1 MIRVNDVTPI
11 RRSTKKPKAVKATGP
26 DFGDTS
32 VAARELTDLLEAA
45 AAAHASAIHIEPHG
59 KDVHVRYRVDG
70 MLRPGKAVQKAP
82 LDALVARVKTSAN
95 LDTTETRVPQDGRFD
110 LTLGGNLYTVRAAVL
125 PVADGEKIVLHL
137 VDQAAAPHDLEQL
150 GYWGASLH
158 ALQDAIGRPH
168 GLILVSGPTGSGKTA
183 TMYGL
188 LHLVAKPSV
197 NVATVEDVIEHR
209 VPGINQTPVNI
220 KAGMTFASALRAVL
234 HQDPNVVMISELREP
249 EAAAMALQAALA
261 GRLVVAGMHTP
272 NVAEAAA
279 HLIAMNAEP
288 YLLASATKAIA
299 NQRLVRRLCQDCRQ
313 GYQPSQEEVSEALQ
327 ACGLEPT
334 GALRHLADLTQ
345 QASQELSIPAKA
357 MSGDKITTLWRAN
370 PEGCQSCG
378 HTGYKGRV
386 ALTEVLTVSPHVQKL
401 IFANAAPVTLYDQA
415 ITEGMV
421 PLPLDGLVKATLGLT
436 SLDEILRVV
445 TE

>member
-1 MIRVNDVTPI
+1 MNDVTPI
-11 RRSTKKPKAVKATGP
+11 RRNAKKPKATTAVGP

-59 KDVHVRYRVDG
+59 KEVNVRYRVDG
-70 MLRPGKAVQKAP
+70 MLRPGKAVQKAS
-82 LDALVARVKTSAN
+82 LAALVGRVKTLAN
-95 LDTTETRVPQDGRFD
+95 LDAAEIRVPQDGRFD
-110 LTLGGNLYTVRAAVL
+110 MTLGGNLYAVRAAVL

-137 VDQAAAPHDLEQL
+137 VDQASVPHDLEQL

-158 ALQDAIGRPH
+158 ALQDAISRPH

-188 LHLVAKPSV
+188 LHIVAKPSV

-209 VPGINQTPVNI
+209 VNGINQTPVNV
-220 KAGMTFASALRAVL
+220 KAGMTFAGALRAVL
-234 HQDPNVVMISELREP
+234 HQDPNVVMVSELREP
-249 EAAAMALQAALA
+249 EATQMALQAALA
-261 GRLVVAGMHTP
+261 GRLVIAGMHTH
-272 NVAEAAA
+272 NVAEATA
-279 HLIAMNAEP
+279 HLVAMNAEP

-313 GYQPSQEEVSEALQ
+313 SYQPATEEITGALQ
-327 ACGLEPT
+327 ASGLEPA
-334 GALRHLADLTQ
+334 GALSHLAELTK
-345 QASQELSIPAKA
+345 QASQELSISTKGVTDGHIA
-357 MSGDKITTLWRAN
+357 TLWRAN
-370 PEGCQSCG
+370 PAGCESCG
-378 HTGYKGRV
+378 HTGYKGRI
-386 ALTEVLTVSPHVQKL
+386 ALVEVLTVSPQVQKL
-401 IFANAAPVTLYDQA
+401 IFANATPITLYDQA

-421 PLPLDGLVKATLGLT
+421 PLPMDGLVKATLGVT
-436 SLDEILRVV
+436 SLDEILRVI